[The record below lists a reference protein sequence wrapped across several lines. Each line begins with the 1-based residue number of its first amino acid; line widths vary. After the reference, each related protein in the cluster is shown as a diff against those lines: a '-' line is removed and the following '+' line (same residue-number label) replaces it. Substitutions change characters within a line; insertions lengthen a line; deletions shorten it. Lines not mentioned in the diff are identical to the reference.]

1 MYFLALEQ
9 ISIPPDDDEPN
20 PMYTPAAVGTVVFV
34 VVPEHDIM
42 APHVILFVVRVEL
55 FNVREGEA
63 FPLTCI

>member
-1 MYFLALEQ
+1 
-9 ISIPPDDDEPN
+9 
-20 PMYTPAAVGTVVFV
+20 MYTPAAVGTVVFV
-34 VVPEHDIM
+34 VVPEHEIM